1 MTNSRLV
8 DFLTFDYLLTTR
20 IIQWVWLIGVAVIIY
35 FSMMMM
41 TFSVSLPWYL
51 NAFANSPEKTVNSLA
66 GISGLIFLIIGNLFW
81 RILCETFYATCSIR
95 SGVSMNSTNDHV
107 LKDMK
112 N

>member
-1 MTNSRLV
+1 
-8 DFLTFDYLLTTR
+8 
-20 IIQWVWLIGVAVIIY
+20 
-35 FSMMMM
+35 MM

-51 NAFANSPEKTVNSLA
+51 NSVVGSPEKTVNSLA

-95 SGVSMNSTNDHV
+95 SGVSMNSANGQV
-107 LKDMK
+107 PEGMK